1 MNLKQ
6 MLDKRGSGQAAPLLN
21 GSDVPVGTNS
31 ITIVVAGIR
40 ESPEGFTAPAI
51 IDLKKPVY
59 GKSAWAVN
67 KTNMK
72 AIIKRFGDDATKLV
86 GQKIRL
92 EVVQVLNP
100 QSGEIVRSLAVSPRQ
115 YQNVVHLG
123 LKTRGAFSAMNEE
136 LNEARH
142 LSPLPYAHSGWKD
155 QTKRIFQST
164 C

>member
-6 MLDKRGSGQAAPLLN
+6 MLDKRGGGQAAPLLN

-31 ITIVVAGIR
+31 ITITVAGIR

-100 QSGEIVRSLAVSPRQ
+100 QSGEIVRSLAVSPTQ
-115 YQNVVHLG
+115 
-123 LKTRGAFSAMNEE
+123 
-136 LNEARH
+136 
-142 LSPLPYAHSGWKD
+142 
-155 QTKRIFQST
+155 
-164 C
+164 